1 MNSFPAVLTVFI
13 LKGKGSKECGLHAPC
28 SPPLFPFTS
37 LYLFIIF
44 KGDYEK

>member
-1 MNSFPAVLTVFI
+1 MNFFLAVLIVFI
-13 LKGKGSKECGLHAPC
+13 LKGKGSKECGLYAPC
-28 SPPLFPFTS
+28 SPPLFPFTF